1 MISTISVIIVSIK
14 IFPMKKMK
22 KTMLIK
28 FVESTYM
35 MPIKELI
42 CNATYQLPR
51 VGEYVSFNCKLFEV
65 KSIKHN
71 LDHLTVTVLLE
82 PK

>member
-1 MISTISVIIVSIK
+1 MQ
-14 IFPMKKMK
+14 
-22 KTMLIK
+22 IK
-28 FVESTYM
+28 FLESTYL
-35 MPIKELI
+35 MPIVNFD

-71 LDHLTVTVLLE
+71 LDDLTVTVLLD